1 MHILIIEPASTGHH
15 FIYLEKIAT
24 SYLESGHHIT
34 LCTPK
39 ILHEHACI
47 KRLITNYGS
56 SIIVTPLSD
65 ETYQSV
71 LNTKSSD
78 ISREFYIRKI
88 FGKTYQEVNR
98 IKSVDYVFLPYL
110 DYCLYAIGLLGSP
123 FGKTQWGGICMRP
136 SFHHQKYGVIT
147 PKPKFAKIKKIL
159 FTKVLSIQTLNKVFT
174 IDEILDRYISDHHPL
189 LKKSI
194 EYIADPAEFVGTH
207 TYQSARAKL
216 EIPESATVI
225 LVYGAIDERKGIRS
239 LVSALNSTNHSSEIH
254 LLLVGKQSE
263 EIRHFLKSKA
273 SKLFARN
280 CYHVQDRFVT
290 NEYQQ
295 MAFAASDIVWLGYR
309 NHFTMSG
316 VLVLAAISG
325 KPIIGTE
332 QGLIGWYI
340 KEKKLGFCID
350 TENPVEINE
359 AIKSLSIKTQSNHTT
374 FKSEYFNSHNWEN
387 FLRHLRLHKTN

>member
-1 MHILIIEPASTGHH
+1 
-15 FIYLEKIAT
+15 
-24 SYLESGHHIT
+24 
-34 LCTPK
+34 
-39 ILHEHACI
+39 
-47 KRLITNYGS
+47 
-56 SIIVTPLSD
+56 
-65 ETYQSV
+65 
-71 LNTKSSD
+71 
-78 ISREFYIRKI
+78 
-88 FGKTYQEVNR
+88 
-98 IKSVDYVFLPYL
+98 
-110 DYCLYAIGLLGSP
+110 
-123 FGKTQWGGICMRP
+123 MRP